1 MRFVYLQEVCFA
13 ARRRYQLR
21 PFAGKID
28 LFRVEHQPSA
38 DLFEQDPF
46 LGWNG
51 MALGGIEVHDLPGY
65 HGQHLREPNV
75 KILGQKMLR
84 CLDSDRSS

>member
-1 MRFVYLQEVCFA
+1 
-13 ARRRYQLR
+13 
-21 PFAGKID
+21 
-28 LFRVEHQPSA
+28 
-38 DLFEQDPF
+38 
-46 LGWNG
+46 
-51 MALGGIEVHDLPGY
+51 MAWPWGGIEVHDLPGY

>member
-1 MRFVYLQEVCFA
+1 MLFLSLQEVCFA
-13 ARRRYQLR
+13 ARRGYQLR
-21 PFAGKID
+21 PVSGKIV

-38 DLFEQDPF
+38 ELFEQDPL

-51 MALGGIEVHDLPGY
+51 MALGGIEVHDLPGC

-84 CLDSDRSS
+84 CFDSDRSS

>member
-1 MRFVYLQEVCFA
+1 MIAIRLSA
-13 ARRRYQLR
+13 GSLLR
-21 PFAGKID
+21 GATSLPVAGKID